1 LSSRT
6 LDSKTDSTESVIPT
20 CGPLAGTANGMLT

>member
-6 LDSKTDSTESVIPT
+6 LDSKIDSTESVIPT
-20 CGPLAGTANGMLT
+20 SGPLVLTANGMLT